1 MPGMLRRVTNKLCG
15 RITSALFPGV
25 ILFLMIAL
33 PGRSDILRTLPDGD
47 YLTSW
52 LVAGPFDGA
61 ASPEAL
67 LEAAGG
73 ANAAPREGDSLP
85 AGAGRW
91 TRCRGEGNLIN
102 LREVAGYA
110 ECLGAAA
117 YCEFESDAVQPGH
130 IHYASQNALQV
141 WLNGNLVFKKP
152 AVPYEPLNWL
162 DCGVELLQGVNSCLV
177 LCSDTAAQEFFGFA
191 LRVDGPEVTAPP
203 PLVWNPIVPSVP
215 SVDDGC
221 YKLLSPDWRWMEGD
235 DPAWADP
242 GFDDSNWK
250 IPAWPAVERLP
261 EPGVTYWIRVRA
273 HFAPGSTLVPYSFVW
288 GAVRDFEIYLDGTR
302 VHGEGALD
310 LLLDLFHY
318 RDTTVQLPTECTL
331 AARVVSAG
339 PWHPITRP
347 ALRRADKVMSE
358 QLHALQPRKHHR
370 LFLLFL
376 LAFSVTYYILVY
388 RNHPRQIEGTVCCI
402 TVALAV
408 LSMLLS
414 TTDSWTFA
422 QTLPLLPWM
431 SPVTAVITYLA
442 GITMAH
448 VMAYGVVS
456 WRAVF
461 GYGAVSVVLFA
472 IGWKMDTRWIAF
484 AVFPLMTLEYIRVWI
499 LYDLVP
505 RRPNRGFVGIGLFFF
520 LSGEFISAAYGMSNG
535 QHFSAYGPYA
545 HLYGL
550 VGLAACLVMYTSR
563 ESALGMHKL
572 QGLTLTLEDRVAER
586 TRQVQELTQRLIL
599 AGETEREQLSRDL
612 HDSVAQTLWYAKMAA
627 ENALNNRPEE
637 QEPGELV
644 ELLDKA
650 IDEVRIIAYGLRPPE
665 LDQMGFVQAVSQC
678 CKEFSDITK
687 IFLDFEVHGVDNI
700 KLSPVA
706 EVNLYRVLQ
715 EALNNIQQHAEAS
728 KVRVRFVG
736 SFPSVILRV
745 EDNGRG
751 FDTDQA
757 QDAADG
763 HMGLR
768 NMEERMRLLGGTMRV
783 RSAPGAGTQLVFEV
797 PQPKENSDVS
807 KTNNINRG

>member
-1 MPGMLRRVTNKLCG
+1 MPGILKRESNTSRGRMLKVFL
-15 RITSALFPGV
+15 AEAVLVLLF
-25 ILFLMIAL
+25 AL
-33 PGRSDILRTLPDGD
+33 PGASNTLPALPDGG
-47 YLTSW
+47 YLTDW
-52 LVAGPFDGA
+52 LVAGPFDGT
-61 ASPEAL
+61 ASAGAL

-73 ANAAPREGDSLP
+73 ANAAPREGDP
-85 AGAGRW
+85 AAGGIRKW
-91 TRCRGEGNLIN
+91 TRYRGEGNVIN

-117 YCEFESDAVQPGH
+117 YCEFESDAEQPGH
-130 IHYASQNALQV
+130 MHYVSQNTLQV
-141 WLNGNLVFKKP
+141 WLNGKLVFEKP

-177 LCSDTAAQEFFGFA
+177 ICSDAAAQESFGFA
-191 LRVDGPEVTAPP
+191 LRVDGPEVTYPP
-203 PLVWNPIVPSVP
+203 PLVWNPIVPGMP

-250 IPAWPAVERLP
+250 IPAWPPVERLP

-273 HFAPGSTLVPYSFVW
+273 HFAPGSTLIPYSFVW
-288 GAVRDFEIYLDGTR
+288 GAVRDVEIYLDGTR
-302 VHGEGALD
+302 VHGAGALE

-318 RDTTVQLPTECTL
+318 RDTTVYLPMECTL
-331 AARVVSAG
+331 AVRVVSAG
-339 PWHPITRP
+339 PWHPIMRP
-347 ALRRADKVMSE
+347 ALRRADKTMSE
-358 QLHALQPRKHHR
+358 QLRALQPRKHHR

-376 LAFSVTYYILVY
+376 LAFSVMYYILVY
-388 RNHPRQIEGTVCCI
+388 RNHPRQIEGTVCCV

-422 QTLPLLPWM
+422 QKLPTLSWM
-431 SPVTAVITYLA
+431 SPVIAAITYFA
-442 GITMAH
+442 GIAMVH
-448 VMAYGVVS
+448 VMAYGAVS

-472 IGWKMDTRWIAF
+472 TGWKMDTRWVAF
-484 AVFPLMTLEYIRVWI
+484 AVFPLMMLEYMRVWI
-499 LYDLVP
+499 MYDLIP
-505 RRPNRGFVGIGLFFF
+505 RRENRSYIGIGLFFF
-520 LSGEFISAAYGMSNG
+520 VIGLIASAFYSVSNG
-535 QHFSAYGPYA
+535 YFFHAFGPYA

-563 ESALGMHKL
+563 EAALGMHKL
-572 QGLTLTLEDRVAER
+572 QGLTLALEDRVAER

-599 AGETEREQLSRDL
+599 AGEAERERLSRDL

-627 ENALNNRPEE
+627 ENNADTLKEDQN
-637 QEPGELV
+637 PGELV

-650 IDEVRIIAYGLRPPE
+650 IGEVRTIAYGLRPPE

-678 CKEFSDITK
+678 CKEFSDITQ
-687 IFLDFEVHGVDNI
+687 IFLDFEAHGVDNI

-736 SFPSVILRV
+736 SFPCVILRV

-797 PQPKENSDVS
+797 PQPKENSDVGEA
-807 KTNNINRG
+807 NNINRG